1 AISSTT
7 RHKDIHSQSCF
18 ICYISLSFLRMM
30 SQGRGSAVAALM
42 VMSLLVLL
50 HCEVAEAATYTVG
63 GAGGWT
69 LNVVNWPKGKR
80 FRAGD
85 ILQYGSDSN
94 AVGLKSIANGAKPA
108 SIYIPKELQ
117 FKYDPSLHNV
127 VGVGKVGYST
137 CKTLRGAKVYQT
149 GNERIRL
156 VKGQNFF
163 VCNFPGH
170 CESGM
175 KIAVTAV

>member
-1 AISSTT
+1 MTSSIYRPSSSASHRPSPST
-7 RHKDIHSQSCF
+7 RHTRHSHFCF
-18 ICYISLSFLRMM
+18 ICSISLSFLRM
-30 SQGRGSAVAALM
+30 SQGRGSAVATLM

-69 LNVVNWPKGKR
+69 FNVVGWPKGKS

-85 ILQYGSDSN
+85 ILQFN
-94 AVGLKSIANGAKPA
+94 
-108 SIYIPKELQ
+108 
-117 FKYDPSLHNV
+117 YDPSSHNV
-127 VGVGKVGYST
+127 VGVGRVGYST
-137 CKTLRGAKVYQT
+137 CKTLQGAKVYQT
-149 GNERIRL
+149 GNDKIRL

-163 VCNFPGH
+163 ICNFPGH

-175 KIAVTAV
+175 KLAVTAV

>member
-1 AISSTT
+1 MTSSIYGPSSSASYRPFPST
-7 RHKDIHSQSCF
+7 RHNWHSQFCF
-18 ICYISLSFLRMM
+18 ICYIFFSLSFLRM
-30 SQGRGSAVAALM
+30 SQGRGSAVATLM

-50 HCEVAEAATYTVG
+50 YCEVAEAATYTVG
-63 GAGGWT
+63 DAGGWT
-69 LNVVNWPKGKR
+69 FNVVGWPKGKR

-85 ILQYGSDSN
+85 ILQFNYN
-94 AVGLKSIANGAKPA
+94 
-108 SIYIPKELQ
+108 
-117 FKYDPSLHNV
+117 PSFHNV

-163 VCNFPGH
+163 ICNFPGH